1 LDNLR
6 LNLQSLVSNPQSPV
20 PTHISPMTKYILN
33 RLLIAIPTIFG
44 VTVLIFLA
52 MRVLPGDPLQLIFSE
67 STGIYV
73 LNEEELAAARASL
86 GLDKSYPMQY
96 LDWMGAIVRGDM
108 GSSFWTK
115 DPISAMFVRRG
126 PISAQ
131 IALMAVLFSWLIG
144 VPVGMLSAIRRNS
157 LMDQMSRVGITIFIA
172 VPSYWLGLLIIL
184 FTVLTFSW
192 RPPITI
198 IQLWEDPLG
207 NLSMTLLPALALGL
221 PLAAA
226 IARFARSAALEVLY
240 EDYIRTARAKGLTD
254 YLVIWRHVFKNA
266 MLPVVTTT
274 GLALGGLLGG
284 AVSVEKAFAVPGL
297 GSLLV
302 QGLTERDWSMIQNLV
317 LIYGLIYIFVNLIVD
332 ISYAF
337 LDPRIRYD

>member
-1 LDNLR
+1 M
-6 LNLQSLVSNPQSPV
+6 S
-20 PTHISPMTKYILN
+20 KYILN

-73 LNEEELAAARASL
+73 LSEEELAAARASL
-86 GLDKSYPMQY
+86 GLDKSYPQQY
-96 LDWMGAIVRGDM
+96 LEWMGAILRGDM

-131 IALMAVLFSWLIG
+131 IALMAIILSWLIG
-144 VPVGMLSAIRRNS
+144 VPVGMLSAAWRNS
-157 LMDQMSRVGITIFIA
+157 LMDQMTRVGVTIFIA

-184 FTVLTFSW
+184 FTVLVFSW

-207 NLSMTLLPALALGL
+207 NLSMTLLPSLALGL
-221 PLAAA
+221 PLAAGV
-226 IARFARSAALEVLY
+226 ARFARSAALEVLY
-240 EDYIRTARAKGLTD
+240 EDYIRTARAKGLSD
-254 YLVIWRHVFKNA
+254 YMVLWRHVFKNA

-302 QGLTERDWSMIQNLV
+302 QGLTERDWMMIQNLV
-317 LIYGLIYIFVNLIVD
+317 LIYGLIYILVNLVVD

-337 LDPRIRYD
+337 LDPRIHYD

>member
-1 LDNLR
+1 
-6 LNLQSLVSNPQSPV
+6 
-20 PTHISPMTKYILN
+20 MTKYILN

-73 LNEEELAAARASL
+73 LNDEELAAARASL

-96 LDWMGAIVRGDM
+96 LDWMGAIARGDM

-302 QGLTERDWSMIQNLV
+302 QGLTERDWMMIQNLV

>member
-1 LDNLR
+1 MISA
-6 LNLQSLVSNPQSPV
+6 LNLQSLIPNPY
-20 PTHISPMTKYILN
+20 PTHTSPMTKYILN

-86 GLDKSYPMQY
+86 GLDKSYPLQY
-96 LDWMGAIVRGDM
+96 LDWMGAVVRGDM

-302 QGLTERDWSMIQNLV
+302 QGLTERDWMMIQNLV